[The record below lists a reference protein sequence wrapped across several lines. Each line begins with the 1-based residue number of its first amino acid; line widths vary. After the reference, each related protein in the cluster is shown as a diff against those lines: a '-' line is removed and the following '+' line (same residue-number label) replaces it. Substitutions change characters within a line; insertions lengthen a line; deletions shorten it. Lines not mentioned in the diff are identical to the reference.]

1 MTDTREATPRP
12 AMEARERL
20 AKAIYESRN
29 GKGCKPFH
37 LHSLAY
43 RRSYLDDADAA
54 IAAFHLT
61 DAAALALMDDEG
73 MVAPKWLTLGQHDAA
88 KHLNDRV
95 KFYQAA
101 IAASPYKENPND

>member
-12 AMEARERL
+12 IEARERL
-20 AKAIYESRN
+20 ARAIQERELDWILWGVIPENGATKKYFRSVAEAALKA
-29 GKGCKPFH
+29 
-37 LHSLAY
+37 L
-43 RRSYLDDADAA
+43 
-54 IAAFHLT
+54 HLT